1 MTTKPMNI
9 KMVDTVG
16 QYHRMKAE
24 IDTAVME
31 VLETGAYING
41 PAVGEFRKNLAS
53 YLGAKHV
60 IACANGTDA
69 LQIALMALDL
79 QPGDEVIT
87 SPFTFFATAEV
98 VALLGLRPVFVDVET
113 DTFNIDVSG
122 IEAAITPR
130 TKVIIPVHLF
140 GLTAHM
146 EPLMAIA
153 RKHNLHVVEDAAQSI
168 GGEYIFADGRRVH
181 SGLIG
186 DIGSTSF
193 YPSKN
198 LGAYGDAGAL
208 YTQDDRLGAI
218 LQSICNHGARVK
230 YHHERIGVNSRLDT
244 IQAAI
249 LNVKLQYLN
258 QYVASRN
265 EVASQYDSLFRGVQ
279 GIEIPGRR
287 SYSTHA
293 FHQYT
298 LRISEGR
305 EKRDRMKK
313 MLEERGVPTMIYYP
327 IPLHLQIAAKPYGY
341 NPGDMPVSEQLSG
354 EVLSLPIH
362 TEMDQ
367 AQTDFIAQTVLDC
380 FRA

>member
-16 QYHRMKAE
+16 QYHRIQTE
-24 IDTAVME
+24 IDAAVMD
-31 VLETGAYING
+31 VLATGAYING
-41 PAVGEFRKNLAS
+41 PAVGEFRRNLAS

-60 IACANGTDA
+60 IACGNGTDA
-69 LQIALMALDL
+69 LQIALMALEL

-98 VALLGLRPVFVDVET
+98 VALLGLRPVFVDVEA
-113 DTFNIDVSG
+113 DTFNIDVAK

-153 RKHNLHVVEDAAQSI
+153 RKHNLHVIEDAAQSI
-168 GGEYIFADGRRVH
+168 GGQYIFADGRHVH

-198 LGAYGDAGAL
+198 LGAYGDGGAL
-208 YTQDDRLGAI
+208 YTQDDRLGEI
-218 LQSICNHGARVK
+218 LHSICNHGARVK

-258 QYVASRN
+258 EYVASRN
-265 EVASQYDSLFRGVQ
+265 AVADRYDTHFRNVDGLQ
-279 GIEIPGRR
+279 IPGRKP
-287 SYSTHA
+287 YSTHA

-298 LRISEGR
+298 LRLAEGR
-305 EKRDRMKK
+305 DKRDRMKK
-313 MLEERGVPTMIYYP
+313 LLEERGVPTMIYYP
-327 IPLHLQIAAKPYGY
+327 IPLHLQIAARPYGY
-341 NPGDMPVSEQLSG
+341 SEGSLPISERLSG

-362 TEMDQ
+362 SEMDN
-367 AQTDFIAQTVLDC
+367 AQVDYIAQVVLEC
-380 FRA
+380 FNA